1 MNVEST
7 VDGIIGL
14 VWKRGLNLV
23 NQLKY
28 LSKNLFLSKK
38 LADKREYKI
47 LELSEISLGKLSMLP
62 TMSLSKIRKVTL
74 GSMFK
79 EATMECSSSNSWKK
93 DGGGI

>member
-1 MNVEST
+1 MIEL
-7 VDGIIGL
+7 I
-14 VWKRGLNLV
+14 WKREVNLV